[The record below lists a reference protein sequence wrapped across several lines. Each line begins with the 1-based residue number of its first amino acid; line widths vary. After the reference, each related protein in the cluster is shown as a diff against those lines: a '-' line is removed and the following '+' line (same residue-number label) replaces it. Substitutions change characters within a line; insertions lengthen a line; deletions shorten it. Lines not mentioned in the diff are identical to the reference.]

1 MDGSTRWC
9 APSGR
14 SRPDRPA
21 SSTRRRPGHGRPLP
35 SRTCFG
41 SRSGQVAISAVALG
55 WIAPN
60 DAFEPTAPDAP
71 DATLRLAWVVE
82 ARTQGDLSDGLRAV
96 KLFLDAGSGAL
107 LGGDVLR

>member
-1 MDGSTRWC
+1 VVRTE
-9 APSGR
+9 
-14 SRPDRPA
+14 RPLAVRPA
-21 SSTRRRPGHGRPLP
+21 RVIDEAAARAQAAITLGDL
-35 SRTCFG
+35 FG
-41 SRSGQVAISAVALG
+41 SRSGQVAISTVALG

-82 ARTQGDLSDGLRAV
+82 AHTQGDLSDGLRAV